1 MFKLLKIYAI
11 AAALI
16 LSGCSNSEDTGSG
29 TQEVSDNTQTGI
41 PDDVTPSK
49 TTPAVVEADTLELV
63 DAAGTPLPEGSTV
76 SIVKSDSGSKN
87 APSLSQAPENV
98 LTVGNDGLVKVS
110 ELAPGSYKVI
120 ITIGGVESVIF
131 LVIPEDNFQ
140 KFANVIVPVVVD
152 DKGDATVVDA
162 VIASVSG
169 SVYDITG
176 KFIPNAQIS
185 ISGGSKT
192 NGSFVTAFTDENGGY
207 SLNIN
212 TTKDNIVVLLDATII
227 VKAEGYEGH
236 SQSIKIVNKSNLSG
250 VNFSLSPDSQVPEAI
265 YKEAFEGDTSDWIV
279 NKTSGNNNNNNWHI
293 HSKGLNLQNQSFLN
307 TLVQL
312 APNDMSNG
320 TIPDPTDGNKAFW
333 YGDGNSTDSAL
344 GSFIDGTYETNTSTD
359 SGGTSIYSNSATLTS
374 PSIDLSNV
382 TGSVNLSFKTW
393 WEIESVNPNAN
404 GYDIM
409 TIAVSSDDGETWRDL
424 ARLNPLSDPET
435 GNVNRNPIP
444 FSNTGYN
451 SAPQWQDQ
459 DAITLVDANGDSLAG
474 NIIKIRYRFETVD
487 GLYNG
492 FRGWMVDDIEIN
504 SGEGTFPL
512 LTSYG
517 DYDND
522 YTFPSDTFYAT
533 DVTPSS
539 YSAYSSSSLAE
550 AQEQDFSVA
559 LNYNAS
565 VEAEFVLELRDSL
578 SNDVLGTNIATSVV
592 DASTNSAV
600 DYYNL
605 DSTTLSGTIN
615 IPTVNSGTAS
625 LWVVMKDNA
634 TKEVLLEYPVDYYEV
649 VPAQ

>member
-1 MFKLLKIYAI
+1 MFKLLKISAI

-16 LSGCSNSEDTGSG
+16 LSGCSNNEDTGSG
-29 TQEVSDNTQTGI
+29 TQEVTDS
-41 PDDVTPSK
+41 TPSK

-152 DKGDATVVDA
+152 DKGDATVVDG

-176 KFIPNAQIS
+176 KFIPNAQVS

-212 TTKDNIVVLLDATII
+212 TTKDNIVALLDATII

-250 VNFSLSPDSQVPEAI
+250 VNFSLSPASQVTEAI

-312 APNDMSNG
+312 APNDISNG
-320 TIPDPTDGNKAFW
+320 SIPDPADGNKAFW

-374 PSIDLSNV
+374 PSIDLSNA

-435 GNVNRNPIP
+435 GNVNRHPIP

-459 DAITLVDANGDSLAG
+459 DAITLVDSNGDSLAG
-474 NIIKIRYRFETVD
+474 NIIKVRYRFETVD

-512 LTSYG
+512 LTG
-517 DYDND
+517 NYDND
-522 YTFPSDTFYAT
+522 YTFPTNTFYTT

-550 AQEQDFSVA
+550 AQEQYFSVA
-559 LNYNAS
+559 LNYNVS
-565 VEAEFVLELRDSL
+565 VEAEFILELRDSL
-578 SNDVLGTNIATSVV
+578 SNDVVGTNIATSIV

-600 DYYNL
+600 DYNNL

-615 IPTVNSGTAS
+615 IPNVSSGTAS